1 MRLYIPALLGLGLT
15 AVTAQNQV
23 PYVEL
28 FSILSQ

>member
-15 AVTAQNQV
+15 AVTAQHQV

-28 FSILSQ
+28 FSAIKR